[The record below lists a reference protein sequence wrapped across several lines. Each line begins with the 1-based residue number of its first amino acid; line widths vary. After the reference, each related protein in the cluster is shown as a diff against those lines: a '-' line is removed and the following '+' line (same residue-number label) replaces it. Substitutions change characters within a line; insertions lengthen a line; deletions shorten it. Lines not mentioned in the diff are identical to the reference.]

1 MRRLLPVLILLI
13 IGYTVAAQNLI
24 RGPYLMV
31 GTSSSMVVRWR
42 TDAPSAS
49 IVRYGATADAL
60 SQSVSD
66 NILKTEHEVKLTGL
80 SPKTKYYYSIGTSD
94 KVLQGDSQNY
104 FVTLPLAGERGRYRF
119 GVFGDCG
126 TNSAI
131 QSKTRDQLNAYVGS
145 NYLNAWLLLGDNA
158 YNQGT
163 ETEYQSNFFNHYKD
177 TFMKKSPLYPTPGNH
192 DYHNDNFDR
201 QNDHNVPYYT
211 VFSMPTAA
219 EAGGVAS
226 GTKAFYSYDYGNV
239 HFLALDSYGRE
250 DYSTRLYDTLG
261 KQVQWIKADLE
272 ANQNKDWIVA
282 YWHHPPYSQGTRNGE
297 TDPEMTAIRQNFIRI
312 LERYGVDLIICG
324 HSHVYERSRLMGGFY
339 QSHNAFNPAIYNFS
353 SSSGKYDGSEDSCPY
368 IKEPGTKKGTV
379 YVVSGSAGQL
389 GGRSPEYP
397 HKAMYYSNSEKGG
410 AMLLEVEGNRLDAK
424 WIGEDG
430 EIRDKFTMEKDVN
443 KTRSI
448 VIDQASSVELVP
460 SFVGNYVWST
470 GANSRS
476 ITVTPAVTTDYSV
489 RDEFNCIT
497 DNFRVEVN
505 APLPVT
511 LVSFGGEA
519 DAENRVTLRWVTE
532 NEGNLAQYSIERSLN
547 GKDFT
552 EIVRNSGTVGGGS
565 RSTYEYTDETSSTI
579 KDQDSLYYRLKIVEQ
594 DGKVAL
600 SPIRSIKIKRIG
612 EKVEVEVAP
621 NPASAN
627 DIQIRLVGWL
637 KGEGTLMIT
646 DQSGKVHINRP
657 VSLTDQF
664 NSFLP
669 SSMPG
674 GIYIL
679 KVIIGGTSFVKKI
692 VVL

>member
-1 MRRLLPVLILLI
+1 MGKLLPVVILLI
-13 IGYTVAAQNLI
+13 INTCTVAQNLI

-31 GTSSSMVVRWR
+31 GTPSSMVVRWR
-42 TDAPSAS
+42 TDTPTTSVVRFGTAS
-49 IVRYGATADAL
+49 NAL
-60 SQSVSD
+60 NQSVSE
-66 NILKTEHEVKLTGL
+66 NTLKTEHEIKLVGL
-80 SPKTKYYYSIGTSD
+80 SPKTKYYYSVGSSSS
-94 KVLQGDSQNY
+94 VLQGDGNNY
-104 FVTLPLAGERGRYRF
+104 FETMPPAKEKGKYRF

-131 QSKTRDQLNAYVGS
+131 QGSTRDQLNAYVGS

-177 TFMKKSPLYPTPGNH
+177 TFMKKTPLYPTPGNH

-201 QNDHNVPYYT
+201 QNDHDVPYYKI
-211 VFSMPTAA
+211 FSMPTQA

-226 GTKAFYSYDYGNV
+226 GTKSYYSYDYGNV

-282 YWHHPPYSQGTRNGE
+282 YWHHPPYSQGSRNGE
-297 TDPEMTAIRQNFIRI
+297 IDPEMTAIRQNFIRI

-324 HSHVYERSRLMGGFY
+324 HSHIYERTRLMGGFY
-339 QSHNAFNPAIYNFS
+339 EQHAAFNPTVHNYS
-353 SSSGKYDGSEDSCPY
+353 SSSGKYDGSDNSCPY
-368 IKEPGTKKGTV
+368 IKSPDTKKGTV
-379 YVVSGSAGQL
+379 YVVSGSAGHL
-389 GGRSPEYP
+389 GGRAAEYP
-397 HKAMYYSNSEKGG
+397 HKAMYYSNNEKGG

-443 KTRSI
+443 KSRTVTI
-448 VIDQASSVELVP
+448 NQGSSTELVP
-460 SFVGNYVWST
+460 SFVGNYIWNNGST
-470 GANSRS
+470 NRT
-476 ITVTPAVTTDYSV
+476 ITVTPAITTDYSV

-505 APLPVT
+505 APLPVK
-511 LVSFGGEA
+511 LISFTGQADGE
-519 DAENRVTLRWVTE
+519 NHVTLRWVTE
-532 NEGNLAQYSIERSLN
+532 NEESLAHFLLERALN
-547 GKDFT
+547 AKDF
-552 EIVRNSGTVGGGS
+552 EPVKQISPAAGGGS
-565 RSTYEYTDETSSTI
+565 RNTYEYEDVTSTTI
-579 KDQDSLYYRLKIVEQ
+579 ENQDSVYYRLKIVEK
-594 DGKVAL
+594 DGKSAL
-600 SPIRSIKIKRIG
+600 SPIRSVKIKRIG
-612 EKVEVEVAP
+612 EEVDVEVAP
-621 NPASAN
+621 NPATAN
-627 DIQIRLVGWL
+627 DIQLRLVGKL
-637 KGEGTLMIT
+637 KAEATLQLT
-646 DQSGKVHINRP
+646 DQSGKVHINKP
-657 VSLTDQF
+657 FQLTDQF

-669 SSMPG
+669 PTMPG

-679 KVIIGGTSFVKKI
+679 KVVVSGRSFVKKI